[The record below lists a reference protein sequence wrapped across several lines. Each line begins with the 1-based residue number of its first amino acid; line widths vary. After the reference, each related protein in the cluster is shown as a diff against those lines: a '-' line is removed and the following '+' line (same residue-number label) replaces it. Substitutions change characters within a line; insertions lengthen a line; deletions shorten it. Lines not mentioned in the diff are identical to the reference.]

1 MRKIAFWLSLAFIF
15 SIPWENSVV
24 LPGLGSIAR
33 IIGLLA
39 TASWMGK
46 VLVKGELRRPHPFH
60 IAMFLYIAWNAATM
74 FWSIKP
80 DNTYNR
86 IDTYIQLFVFSLL
99 IWDLLA
105 DRASLDDGLQ
115 MYVLG
120 GGVAI
125 VSTIFNY
132 FAGTGVRGGIR
143 YAASGFDPNDMGI
156 TLAIGMPIAWYLA
169 TSQRERSMGW
179 LFRIIN
185 YAYIPGAVMAILLA
199 ASRTSLIATAPASLY
214 ILMTFSRLRLF
225 TRIVVFSILVYAL
238 FAIQPLIPES
248 SFQRLSQTGDSI
260 TSGNL
265 TGRVDIWREGYQV
278 FAAHPLNGVGSGTFR
293 EAIDAKKAPH
303 NVFVALSTE
312 TGLIGIALIAFVLL
326 VVAQQIWRHTSWSDR
341 MLWASSLSIWFLGA
355 ITLNWEYRKPT
366 WLLFLFIVC
375 SANALV
381 QQKQQTDTVAP
392 VKQLLLPLRSEVA
405 LKR

>member
-46 VLVKGELRRPHPFH
+46 VLFKGELRRPHLFH
-60 IAMFLYIAWNAATM
+60 LAMFAYIAWNAATI

-80 DNTYNR
+80 DNTFNR
-86 IDTYIQLFVFSLL
+86 IETYIQLFIFSLL
-99 IWDLLA
+99 IWDLL
-105 DRASLDDGLQ
+105 DNRDSLDDGLQ
-115 MYVLG
+115 MYILG

-132 FAGTGVRGGIR
+132 FAGVGVRGGIR

-156 TLAIGMPIAWYLA
+156 TLAIGMPMAWYLA
-169 TSQRERSMGW
+169 TSSRERTLGW
-179 LFRIIN
+179 LLRLIN

-214 ILMTFSRLRLF
+214 VLMTFSRLRLM
-225 TRIVVFSILVYAL
+225 TRIIVFSILIYAL
-238 FAIQPLIPES
+238 FIIQPLIPDS

-260 TSGNL
+260 ASGNL

-293 EAIDAKKAPH
+293 DAIDKKKAPH

-312 TGLIGIALIAFVLL
+312 TGLIGISLIGLILL
-326 VVAQQIWRHTSWSDR
+326 IVIQQIWRHPSWTERLLWTSI
-341 MLWASSLSIWFLGA
+341 LSIWFLGA

-366 WLLFLFIVC
+366 WLLFLLIVC
-375 SANALV
+375 SANVLS
-381 QQKQQTDTVAP
+381 
-392 VKQLLLPLRSEVA
+392 KQLKEVETAPIRQELLPLHPGIA

>member
-46 VLVKGELRRPHPFH
+46 VLFKGELRRPHLFH
-60 IAMFLYIAWNAATM
+60 LAMFAYIAWNAATI

-80 DNTYNR
+80 DNTFNR
-86 IDTYIQLFVFSLL
+86 IETYIQLFIFSLL
-99 IWDLLA
+99 IWDLL
-105 DRASLDDGLQ
+105 DNRESLDDGLQ
-115 MYVLG
+115 MYILG

-125 VSTIFNY
+125 VSTIFIY
-132 FAGTGVRGGIR
+132 FAGVGVRGGIR

-156 TLAIGMPIAWYLA
+156 TLAIGMPMAWYLA
-169 TSQRERSMGW
+169 TSSRERTLGW
-179 LFRIIN
+179 LLRLIN

-214 ILMTFSRLRLF
+214 VLMTFSRLRLM
-225 TRIVVFSILVYAL
+225 TRIIVFSILIYAL
-238 FAIQPLIPES
+238 FIIQPLIPES

-260 TSGNL
+260 ASGNL

-293 EAIDAKKAPH
+293 DAIDKKKAPH

-312 TGLIGIALIAFVLL
+312 TGLIGITLIGLILL
-326 VVAQQIWRHTSWSDR
+326 VVIQQIWRHPSWTERLLWTSI
-341 MLWASSLSIWFLGA
+341 LSIWFLGA

-366 WLLFLFIVC
+366 WLLFLLIVC
-375 SANALV
+375 SANVLS
-381 QQKQQTDTVAP
+381 KQPKAAKTAP
-392 VKQLLLPLRSEVA
+392 VRQELLPLRPEIA

>member
-46 VLVKGELRRPHPFH
+46 VLIKGELRRPHLFH
-60 IAMFLYIAWNAATM
+60 LIMFIYVAWNAATI

-80 DNTYNR
+80 DNTFNR
-86 IDTYIQLFVFSLL
+86 IETYLQLFIFALL
-99 IWDLLA
+99 IWDLFDTREA
-105 DRASLDDGLQ
+105 LDDGIQ
-115 MYVLG
+115 MYILG

-132 FAGTGVRGGIR
+132 FAGVGVRGGIR

-156 TLAIGMPIAWYLA
+156 TLAIGMPMAWYLA
-169 TSQRERSMGW
+169 TSSRERTMGW
-179 LFRIIN
+179 LLRLLN
-185 YAYIPGAVMAILLA
+185 YAYIPGSVMAILLA
-199 ASRTSLIATAPASLY
+199 ASRTSLLATAPAALY
-214 ILMTFSRLRLF
+214 ILLTFSRLRLV
-225 TRIVVFSILVYAL
+225 TRVFVLSILVYAL
-238 FAIQPLIPES
+238 FAIQPYIPES

-260 TSGNL
+260 ASGNL

-293 EAIDAKKAPH
+293 DAIDKKKAPH
-303 NVFVALSTE
+303 NVFVAISTE
-312 TGLIGIALIAFVLL
+312 TGLIGITLIALVLAI
-326 VVAQQIWRHTSWSDR
+326 VAHQIGRHLLWTER
-341 MLWASSLSIWFLGA
+341 MLWASSLLIWFLGA

-366 WLLFLFIVC
+366 WLLFFLIVC
-375 SANALV
+375 SAHVLV
-381 QQKQQTDTVAP
+381 KQQQTPKAAP
-392 VKQLLLPLRSEVA
+392 VRQLALPLHSGIA

>member
-46 VLVKGELRRPHPFH
+46 VLIKGELRRPHLFH
-60 IAMFLYIAWNAATM
+60 LAMFAYIAWNAATI

-80 DNTYNR
+80 DNTFNR
-86 IDTYIQLFVFSLL
+86 IETYIQLFIFSLL
-99 IWDLLA
+99 IWDLL
-105 DRASLDDGLQ
+105 DNRESLDDGLQ
-115 MYVLG
+115 MYILG

-132 FAGTGVRGGIR
+132 FAGVGVRGGIR

-156 TLAIGMPIAWYLA
+156 TLAIGMPMAWYLA
-169 TSQRERSMGW
+169 TSSRERTLGW
-179 LFRIIN
+179 LLRLIN

-214 ILMTFSRLRLF
+214 VLMTFSRLRLM
-225 TRIVVFSILVYAL
+225 TRIIVFSILIYAL
-238 FAIQPLIPES
+238 FIIQPLIPDS

-260 TSGNL
+260 ASGNL

-293 EAIDAKKAPH
+293 DAIDKKKAPH

-312 TGLIGIALIAFVLL
+312 TGLIGISLIGLILL
-326 VVAQQIWRHTSWSDR
+326 IVIQQIWRHPSWTERLLWTSI
-341 MLWASSLSIWFLGA
+341 LSIWFLGA

-366 WLLFLFIVC
+366 WLLFLLIVC
-375 SANALV
+375 SANVLS
-381 QQKQQTDTVAP
+381 
-392 VKQLLLPLRSEVA
+392 KQLKEVETAPIRQELLPLHPGIA

>member
-46 VLVKGELRRPHPFH
+46 VLFKGELRRPHLFH
-60 IAMFLYIAWNAATM
+60 LAMFAYIAWNAATI

-80 DNTYNR
+80 DNTFNR
-86 IDTYIQLFVFSLL
+86 IETYIQLFIFSLL
-99 IWDLLA
+99 IWDLL
-105 DRASLDDGLQ
+105 DNRDSLDDGLQ
-115 MYVLG
+115 MYILG

-132 FAGTGVRGGIR
+132 FAGVGVRGGIR

-156 TLAIGMPIAWYLA
+156 TLAIGMPMAWYLA
-169 TSQRERSMGW
+169 TSSRERTLGW
-179 LFRIIN
+179 LLRLIN

-214 ILMTFSRLRLF
+214 VLMTFSRLRLM
-225 TRIVVFSILVYAL
+225 TRIIVFSILIYAL
-238 FAIQPLIPES
+238 FIIQPLIPES

-260 TSGNL
+260 ASGNL

-293 EAIDAKKAPH
+293 DAIDKKKAPH

-312 TGLIGIALIAFVLL
+312 TGLIGISLIGLILL
-326 VVAQQIWRHTSWSDR
+326 IVIQQIWRHPSWTERLLWTSI
-341 MLWASSLSIWFLGA
+341 LSIWFLGA

-366 WLLFLFIVC
+366 WLLFLLIVC
-375 SANALV
+375 SANVLS
-381 QQKQQTDTVAP
+381 
-392 VKQLLLPLRSEVA
+392 KQLKEVETAPIRQELLPLHPGIA

>member
-46 VLVKGELRRPHPFH
+46 VLFKGELRRPHLFH
-60 IAMFLYIAWNAATM
+60 LAMFAYIAWNAATI

-80 DNTYNR
+80 DNTFNR
-86 IDTYIQLFVFSLL
+86 IETYIQLFIFSLL
-99 IWDLLA
+99 IWDLL
-105 DRASLDDGLQ
+105 DNRDSLDDGLQ
-115 MYVLG
+115 MYILG

-132 FAGTGVRGGIR
+132 FAGVGVRGGIR

-156 TLAIGMPIAWYLA
+156 TLAIGMPMAWYLA
-169 TSQRERSMGW
+169 TSSRERTLGW
-179 LFRIIN
+179 LLRLIN

-214 ILMTFSRLRLF
+214 VLMTFSRLRLM
-225 TRIVVFSILVYAL
+225 TRIIVFSILIYAL
-238 FAIQPLIPES
+238 FIIQPLIPDS

-260 TSGNL
+260 ASGNL

-293 EAIDAKKAPH
+293 DAIDKKKAPH

-312 TGLIGIALIAFVLL
+312 TGLIGITLIGLILL
-326 VVAQQIWRHTSWSDR
+326 VVIQQIWRHPSWTERLLWTSI
-341 MLWASSLSIWFLGA
+341 LSIWFLGA

-366 WLLFLFIVC
+366 WLLFLLIVC
-375 SANALV
+375 SANVLS
-381 QQKQQTDTVAP
+381 
-392 VKQLLLPLRSEVA
+392 KQLKEVETAPIRQELLPLHPGIA

>member
-46 VLVKGELRRPHPFH
+46 VLIKGELRRPHLFH
-60 IAMFLYIAWNAATM
+60 LAMFAYIAWNAATI

-80 DNTYNR
+80 DNTFNR
-86 IDTYIQLFVFSLL
+86 IETYIQLFIFSLL
-99 IWDLLA
+99 IWDLL
-105 DRASLDDGLQ
+105 DNRESLDDGLQ
-115 MYVLG
+115 MYILG

-132 FAGTGVRGGIR
+132 FAGVGVRGGIR

-156 TLAIGMPIAWYLA
+156 TLAIGMPMAWYLA
-169 TSQRERSMGW
+169 TSSRERTLGW
-179 LFRIIN
+179 LLRLIN

-214 ILMTFSRLRLF
+214 VLMTFSRLRLM
-225 TRIVVFSILVYAL
+225 TRIIVFSILIYAL
-238 FAIQPLIPES
+238 FIIQPLIPES

-260 TSGNL
+260 ASGNL

-293 EAIDAKKAPH
+293 DAIDKKKAPH

-312 TGLIGIALIAFVLL
+312 TGLIGITLIGLILL
-326 VVAQQIWRHTSWSDR
+326 VVIQQIWRHPSWTERLLWTSI
-341 MLWASSLSIWFLGA
+341 LSIWFLGA

-366 WLLFLFIVC
+366 WLLFLLIVC
-375 SANALV
+375 SANVLS
-381 QQKQQTDTVAP
+381 KQPQAAKTAP
-392 VKQLLLPLRSEVA
+392 VRQELLPLRPEIA

>member
-46 VLVKGELRRPHPFH
+46 VLIKGELRRPHLFH
-60 IAMFLYIAWNAATM
+60 LAMFAYIAWNAATI

-80 DNTYNR
+80 DNTFNR
-86 IDTYIQLFVFSLL
+86 IETYIQLFIFSLL
-99 IWDLLA
+99 IWDLL
-105 DRASLDDGLQ
+105 DNRDSLDDGLQ
-115 MYVLG
+115 MYILG

-132 FAGTGVRGGIR
+132 FAGVGVRGGIR

-156 TLAIGMPIAWYLA
+156 TLAIGMPMAWYLA
-169 TSQRERSMGW
+169 TSSRERTLGW
-179 LFRIIN
+179 LLRLIN

-214 ILMTFSRLRLF
+214 VLMTFSRLRLM
-225 TRIVVFSILVYAL
+225 TRIIVFSILIYAL
-238 FAIQPLIPES
+238 FIIQPLIPDS

-260 TSGNL
+260 ASGNL

-293 EAIDAKKAPH
+293 DAIDKKKAPH

-312 TGLIGIALIAFVLL
+312 TGLIGISLIGLILL
-326 VVAQQIWRHTSWSDR
+326 IVIQQIWRHPSWTERLLWTSI
-341 MLWASSLSIWFLGA
+341 LSIWFLGA

-366 WLLFLFIVC
+366 WLLFLLIVC
-375 SANALV
+375 SANVLS
-381 QQKQQTDTVAP
+381 
-392 VKQLLLPLRSEVA
+392 KQLKEVETAPIRQELLPLHPGIA

>member
-1 MRKIAFWLSLAFIF
+1 MRRIAFWLSLAFIF

-46 VLVKGELRRPHPFH
+46 VLIKGELRRPHLFH
-60 IAMFLYIAWNAATM
+60 LLMFVYIAWNAATI

-80 DNTYNR
+80 VNTLDR
-86 IDTYIQLFVFSLL
+86 AETYIQLFIFGLL
-99 IWDLLA
+99 IWDLF
-105 DRASLDDGLQ
+105 DNRAALDDGMQ
-115 MYVLG
+115 MYILG

-132 FAGTGVRGGIR
+132 FAGVGVRGGIR

-156 TLAIGMPIAWYLA
+156 TLAIGMPMAWYLA
-169 TSQRERSMGW
+169 TSSRARTMGW
-179 LFRIIN
+179 LLRLLN
-185 YAYIPGAVMAILLA
+185 YTYIPGSVMAILLA
-199 ASRTSLIATAPASLY
+199 ASRTSLIATAPAALY
-214 ILMTFSRLRLF
+214 ILMTFSRLRLV
-225 TRIVVFSILVYAL
+225 TRVIVFSILVYAL
-238 FAIQPLIPES
+238 FAIQPYIPES

-260 TSGNL
+260 ASGNL

-278 FAAHPLNGVGSGTFR
+278 FAAHPLRGVGSGTFR
-293 EAIDAKKAPH
+293 DAIDAKKAPH

-312 TGLIGIALIAFVLL
+312 TGLIGITLMGLILMI
-326 VVAQQIWRHTSWSDR
+326 VVRQIGQHPLWTER
-341 MLWASSLSIWFLGA
+341 MLWASSLIIWLLGA
-355 ITLNWEYRKPT
+355 MTLNWEYRKPT
-366 WLLFLFIVC
+366 WLLFLLIVC
-375 SANALV
+375 SAHALAR
-381 QQKQQTDTVAP
+381 QQQAP
-392 VKQLLLPLRSEVA
+392 QATTARQLLLPLHSGIA

>member
-46 VLVKGELRRPHPFH
+46 VLFKGELRRPHLFH
-60 IAMFLYIAWNAATM
+60 LAMFAYIAWNAATI

-80 DNTYNR
+80 DNTFNR
-86 IDTYIQLFVFSLL
+86 IETYIQLFIFSLL
-99 IWDLLA
+99 IWDLL
-105 DRASLDDGLQ
+105 DNRDSLDDGLQ
-115 MYVLG
+115 MYILG

-132 FAGTGVRGGIR
+132 FAGVGVRGGIR

-156 TLAIGMPIAWYLA
+156 TLAIGMPMAWYLA
-169 TSQRERSMGW
+169 TSSRERTLGW
-179 LFRIIN
+179 LLRLIN

-214 ILMTFSRLRLF
+214 VLMTLSRLRLM
-225 TRIVVFSILVYAL
+225 TRIIVFSILIYAL
-238 FAIQPLIPES
+238 FIIQPLIPDS

-260 TSGNL
+260 ASGNL

-293 EAIDAKKAPH
+293 DAIDKKKAPH

-312 TGLIGIALIAFVLL
+312 TGLIGISLIGLILL
-326 VVAQQIWRHTSWSDR
+326 IVIQQIWRHPSWTERLLWTSI
-341 MLWASSLSIWFLGA
+341 LSIWFLGA

-366 WLLFLFIVC
+366 WLLFLLIVC
-375 SANALV
+375 SANVLS
-381 QQKQQTDTVAP
+381 
-392 VKQLLLPLRSEVA
+392 KQLKEVETAPIRQELLPLHPGIA